1 MYAYALAALDDESA
15 KVTGFSSGDTLF
27 AFIKGFYGLKCFPI
41 FFTQQTSIFRKDLIH
56 QGSALVYIDDILLM
70 SNPKPH
76 MLQLIKQLHDIAK
89 GENLKLA
96 AENSFFMRFTA
107 A

>member
-1 MYAYALAALDDESA
+1 
-15 KVTGFSSGDTLF
+15 
-27 AFIKGFYGLKCFPI
+27 
-41 FFTQQTSIFRKDLIH
+41 
-56 QGSALVYIDDILLM
+56 
-70 SNPKPH
+70 

-89 GENLKLA
+89 GENLA